1 MKKVLGDGLAVCW
14 VGRTQSLDSLFPGQK
29 ALLLVGGSRV
39 NFGCV
44 LLACVWRELAP
55 VSGCKGFSI
64 VTVGIWL
71 ILAIEIKTVKQFL
84 YKATGGGP
92 FVPLLGV

>member
-1 MKKVLGDGLAVCW
+1 M
-14 VGRTQSLDSLFPGQK
+14 T
-29 ALLLVGGSRV
+29 
-39 NFGCV
+39 
-44 LLACVWRELAP
+44 
-55 VSGCKGFSI
+55 I
-64 VTVGIWL
+64 GIWL